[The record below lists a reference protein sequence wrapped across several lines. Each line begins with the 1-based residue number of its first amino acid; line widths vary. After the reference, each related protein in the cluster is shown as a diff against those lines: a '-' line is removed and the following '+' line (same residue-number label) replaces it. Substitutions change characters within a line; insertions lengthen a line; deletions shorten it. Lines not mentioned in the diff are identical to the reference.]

1 MSKKIGVL
9 GCGWLGKALA
19 KVLIQ
24 NGNSVR
30 GTVRRE
36 NQMEDL
42 KSLGIEP
49 FFINLTPKK
58 LYGEV
63 AEFLKDLDV
72 LIISL
77 PPGTR
82 KNPKYE
88 FEESIRLFLAFVE
101 VYRVPK
107 IIFISS
113 TSVFK
118 ESIEIP
124 TYTENFTP
132 NSTSQSARHLIAA
145 EKLIQDFDAQTTIV
159 RPGGLIGDD
168 RHPVNYLA
176 GKKNLKNPN
185 APVNL
190 VNRDYL
196 IDLIIEIIV
205 KDLSPEFIHAIS
217 EDHESRKEYYQRE
230 AKKRSLELP
239 QFVEESSSSGKKIES
254 SFRINAL

>member
-1 MSKKIGVL
+1 MNKKIGIL

-19 KVLIQ
+19 KALIQ

-42 KSLGIEP
+42 KSLGIEA

-63 AEFLKDLDV
+63 AEFLKDLEV
-72 LIISL
+72 LVISL

-82 KNPKYE
+82 KNPDYD

-101 VYRVPK
+101 VYQVPK
-107 IIFISS
+107 IIFTSS

-118 ESIEIP
+118 DSIGIP
-124 TYTENFTP
+124 TYTEKSSP
-132 NSTSQSARHLIAA
+132 NSTSQSAQHLIAA
-145 EKLIQDFDAQTTIV
+145 EKLIQDFIAQTTIV

-168 RHPVNYLA
+168 RHPVKYLV
-176 GKKNLKNPN
+176 GKKDLKNPD

-190 VNRDYL
+190 VDQNALVELMVSL
-196 IDLIIEIIV
+196 IYMDNMPKV
-205 KDLSPEFIHAIS
+205 VHAVTVN
-217 EDHESRKEYYQRE
+217 HESRKIYYQQE
-230 AKKRSLELP
+230 AKKRDLELP
-239 QFVEESSSSGKKIES
+239 QFVEESISSGKKIVSIENC
-254 SFRINAL
+254 F